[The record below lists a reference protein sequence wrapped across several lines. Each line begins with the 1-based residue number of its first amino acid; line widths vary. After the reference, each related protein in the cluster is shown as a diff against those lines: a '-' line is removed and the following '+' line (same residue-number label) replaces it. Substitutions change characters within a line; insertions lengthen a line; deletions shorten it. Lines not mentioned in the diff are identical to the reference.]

1 MANTKGNRIY
11 MFANFG
17 KWKKIPFGGGEVG
30 NRRTSHLLK
39 KAGFQVVAISKYNSL
54 NIANKFLKHTVSA
67 FKMPFC
73 VLKFFVILLF
83 GSRKAITHIV
93 GFSGRM
99 IFFELC
105 LINIAKTLGYKVVY
119 ELRGGGA
126 TTFYE
131 QGNKFYRRHFR
142 LAIRKADCIF
152 SQSTINEPLIKQ
164 LVPDA
169 DLFYYPNYVMPSFIP
184 DSCPTKPADSL
195 HLIYFGRIVPS
206 KHVEIVIDTFAI
218 VQSRFQQSTLDII
231 GDYLDSHYYRIL
243 KNMVAEKKMADKVKF
258 YSACSQHQL
267 ADYLF
272 DKHFFLLPSTEGHE
286 GHSNSLTEAMAW
298 GIIPITTWQGD
309 NFNVLNNNRLIVN
322 QLSAQDFADIVFSV
336 VEEGSI
342 KQLSTEVY
350 NRVRNNYH
358 YSMVCNQVKEK
369 YELLFRQWFDS

>member
-1 MANTKGNRIY
+1 

-30 NRRTSHLLK
+30 NRRTLHLLK
-39 KAGFQVVAISKYNSL
+39 KTGFQVVAISKYNSL
-54 NIANKFLKHTVSA
+54 NIANKFLKHTISA

-105 LINIAKTLGYKVVY
+105 LINIAKMLSYKVVY

-131 QGNKFYRRHFR
+131 QGNKFYKRHFR
-142 LAIRKADCIF
+142 LAIQKADCIF
-152 SQSTINEPLIKQ
+152 LQSTINEPLIKQ
-164 LVPDA
+164 LDPNA

-184 DSCPTKPADSL
+184 DSCPTKPTNSL

-206 KHVEIVIDTFAI
+206 KHIEIVIDTFEI
-218 VQSRFQQSTLDII
+218 VQSRFQQSSLDIV
-231 GDYLDSHYYRIL
+231 GDYLDKQYYRTL
-243 KNMVAEKKMADKVKF
+243 KMMVAEKKLDGKVNF
-258 YSACSQHQL
+258 YPACSKHKL
-267 ADYLF
+267 ANILC
-272 DKHFFLLPSTEGHE
+272 DKHFFLLPSTEKHE
-286 GHSNSLTEAMAW
+286 GHSNALTEAMAW
-298 GIIPITTWQGD
+298 GIIPITTWQGN
-309 NFNVLNNNRLIVN
+309 NFNVLNNNRLIAN
-322 QLSAQDFADIVFSV
+322 QLSARAFANIVFSV
-336 VEEGSI
+336 VEDGSI
-342 KQLSTEVY
+342 KQLSAEVY

>member
-1 MANTKGNRIY
+1 

-39 KAGFQVVAISKYNSL
+39 KAGFQVVAISKYNRL

-99 IFFELC
+99 IFFESC

-243 KNMVAEKKMADKVKF
+243 KNMVAEKKMADKVKS
-258 YSACSQHQL
+258 SA
-267 ADYLF
+267 DF
-272 DKHFFLLPSTEGHE
+272 GTDHE
-286 GHSNSLTEAMAW
+286 RAW
-298 GIIPITTWQGD
+298 
-309 NFNVLNNNRLIVN
+309 L
-322 QLSAQDFADIVFSV
+322 
-336 VEEGSI
+336 
-342 KQLSTEVY
+342 
-350 NRVRNNYH
+350 
-358 YSMVCNQVKEK
+358 
-369 YELLFRQWFDS
+369 